1 MNLYSAKAQVQ
12 RRAAALLHG
21 MDETSGQ
28 WEELDGLHLADDK
41 RGDRTSFLLGGTA
54 GGVALPSQPRRG
66 LFAAAGAGT
75 LFIKNVER
83 MSAAAQHVL
92 VRVIETGHYTPAGDP
107 YPRMVNCRII
117 TGTAMPLAELARE
130 LMVEWR
136 LADLLGHIALD
147 AEEVV
152 AALGA
157 EGFYKAHP
165 GDLAAAS

>member
-21 MDETSGQ
+21 LDETSGL
-28 WEELDGLHLADDK
+28 WEELDGLHLADDR
-41 RGDRTSFLLGGTA
+41 RGDRTSILLGGTA

-75 LFIKNVER
+75 LFIKNVE
-83 MSAAAQHVL
+83 MLSAAAQHVL
-92 VRVIETGHYTPAGDP
+92 ARVVETGHYTPAGDP

-117 TGTAMPLAELARE
+117 TGTARPLVELARE
-130 LMVEWR
+130 SVVEWG
-136 LADLLGHIALD
+136 LADALGHLALD
-147 AEEVV
+147 AEAVV
-152 AALGA
+152 SVLGA
-157 EGFYKAHP
+157 DGFYGARP